1 MNAKSLFLGLAVA
14 ASLISTAQANLVLNG
29 SLERGDTFNSTYV
42 NGYPLGGIP
51 NWTVQ
56 GAPLNLGVFN
66 AVYIYDDFTDASLP
80 IYMPPAYYSCAP
92 ALGFISGNASCVN
105 PDGPGHFINL
115 DGDPAFP
122 AAISQSISGLVA
134 NHQYRLS
141 FYWAVVQRND
151 QSGPITNNY
160 LDVSLGTSLVESTTP
175 LNLPAQGFSGWL
187 TTTYDFTWSGVN
199 NGVDNM
205 LIFLAHGAPTNLP
218 PSINLDG
225 ISLNAIP
232 EPPTLILL
240 IFGLVGVFALRR
252 RQVLVVA

>member
-1 MNAKSLFLGLAVA
+1 MSAKSLFLGLAVA

-42 NGYPLGGIP
+42 DGYPLGDIP
-51 NWTVQ
+51 HWTVQ
-56 GAPLNLGVFN
+56 GAQLNLGVFN

-80 IYMPPAYYSCAP
+80 IYMPPAYYCTP
-92 ALGFISGNASCVN
+92 ALGFIGGIPCSN

-122 AAISQSISGLVA
+122 AAISQSINGLVE

-141 FYWAVVQRND
+141 FYWAAVQRND
-151 QSGPITNNY
+151 QSGAITNNY
-160 LDVSLGTSLVESTTP
+160 LDVSLGTSLVESIIP
-175 LNLPAQGFSGWL
+175 VNLPAQGFSGWF

-232 EPPTLILL
+232 EPPTLVLL
-240 IFGLVGVFALRR
+240 IFGLVGVFAFRR
-252 RQVLVVA
+252 RQVLVAA